1 MPKLIA
7 LISKKPEI
15 SEEEFQLYYEEKH
28 VPLIR
33 SLFPMLGDY
42 KRTYLSS
49 DRLLYGE
56 FSLDPNNAASS
67 CDVITELFFE
77 NDEELKLFM
86 ELAARDDMV
95 EVVRKDESNFLDSNK
110 TIMYRVE

>member
-1 MPKLIA
+1 
-7 LISKKPEI
+7 
-15 SEEEFQLYYEEKH
+15 
-28 VPLIR
+28 
-33 SLFPMLGDY
+33 MLGDY

-49 DRLLYGE
+49 NRLLYGE
-56 FSLDPNNAASS
+56 FSLDPNNAAFS

-95 EVVRKDESNFLDSNK
+95 EVVRNDESNFLDSNK